1 MSYGRPRFWATPL
14 RYLRW
19 ASRESPAYFWS
30 VTIAGLG
37 LAQMAAVPPF
47 RRFIGDVNPAEI
59 PLSYPIPEGP
69 RKQLTGYDDE

>member
-1 MSYGRPRFWATPL
+1 MNYGRPRFWATPL

-30 VTIAGLG
+30 VTIAGAG
-37 LAQMAAVPPF
+37 LAQLVVVPPF
-47 RRFIGDVNPAEI
+47 RRLIGDADAPEI

-69 RKQLTGYDDE
+69 RKKVTGYDDE